1 MAKVLRCSETGVD
14 CTWEGRADTE
24 KELLEMAL
32 KHAAEVHNE
41 SFTQDE
47 IEGFRSFIHDE

>member
-14 CTWEGRADTE
+14 CTWEGRAETE